1 MEILKTSLIVVQIL
15 LSLLI
20 IILVCMQKSS
30 KGGLGSGMDGAA
42 SDTFFSKSGGRSTVE
57 NMLNRWT
64 AVSAALFILC
74 SIALTF
80 ILK

>member
-20 IILVCMQKSS
+20 IVLVCMQKSS
-30 KGGLGSGMDGAA
+30 KGGLGSGMDGSS
-42 SDTFFSKSGGRSTVE
+42 SDTFFNKSGGRSTVE
-57 NMLNRWT
+57 SILNRWT
-64 AVSAALFILC
+64 AISAALFIVC

-80 ILK
+80 VLK